1 MYVINKYSY
10 VCQGEMGWRPE
21 ERVYLLWL
29 VQVFD
34 FHIHLLNLN
43 PKVRV
48 RGKPLSCFMDAPRG
62 VGISLL
68 VSN

>member
-1 MYVINKYSY
+1 
-10 VCQGEMGWRPE
+10 MGWRPE
-21 ERVYLLWL
+21 EGVCLLWL

-43 PKVRV
+43 PKVHM
-48 RGKPLSCFMDAPRG
+48 RGKLLSCSTDAPRG
-62 VGISLL
+62 GGISLL